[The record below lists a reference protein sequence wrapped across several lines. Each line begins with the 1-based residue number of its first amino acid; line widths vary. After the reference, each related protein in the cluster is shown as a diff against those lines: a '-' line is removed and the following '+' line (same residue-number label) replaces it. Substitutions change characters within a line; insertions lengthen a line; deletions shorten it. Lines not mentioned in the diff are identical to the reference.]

1 MKHFVKT
8 LSTATAAIG
17 FLIAATP
24 ASATVMGFTS
34 NATGNAANWT
44 ASATGL
50 GSTIDNSINFDAHPT
65 GALQSNFYAGLGVTL
80 GSTGD
85 SNTVVFGA
93 GPGQGNTSSTP
104 LSSGEGLHAASNY
117 LADGANASSF
127 TVSFSTP
134 VYGAGLYVID
144 YFNPFG
150 NNPLTI
156 EAFDG
161 ANLSLG
167 LYSSVAANFQ
177 KNNLYF
183 MGVTSSAGDIAKLVF
198 TDVNNNTGDTTGIDN
213 VVFATGAGN
222 NVPEPGALALVGLA
236 LAGLALTRRRKA

>member
-1 MKHFVKT
+1 MKHLHNTFI
-8 LSTATAAIG
+8 ATAV
-17 FLIAATP
+17 LSLLAAAAP
-24 ASATVMGFTS
+24 ASAAVIGFTS
-34 NATGNAANWT
+34 NATGNAAAWT
-44 ASATGL
+44 ASANGL
-50 GSTIDNSINFDAHPT
+50 GATIDTSINFDTHPT
-65 GALQSNFYAGLGVTL
+65 GLLQNNFYAGLGVTM
-80 GSTGD
+80 SSVGD
-85 SNTVVFGA
+85 SNTVQFGA
-93 GPGQGNTSSTP
+93 GPGQNNTSSGP
-104 LSSGEGLHAASNY
+104 VSSGEGLHAASNF
-117 LADGANASSF
+117 LFDGGNASSF
-127 TVSFSTP
+127 TLLFSTS

-156 EAFDG
+156 EAFDA

-177 KNNLYF
+177 ANNTYF

-198 TDVNNNTGDTTGIDN
+198 TDVNANTGDTTGIDN